1 MHRFRFTLRWAF
13 IATFVFAVLVA
24 FSVQRI
30 QQLQQI
36 GSDVESIRASRANV
50 SLARGDAAPFSWFAT
65 GFDGHPT
72 LVYKYFDTPDLK
84 DADAFID
91 IVSRNRTITSL
102 TVDGSPLT
110 DPQAQRLLGLPLNAL
125 MISQC
130 SIGDT
135 LNATASNTLEFLSFA
150 RTRLDDRSLSAL
162 GRMPNVK
169 RLDLTRTRVSD
180 NSIDYLAE
188 LKSLSTLT
196 ILRCK
201 ISANGKQRLETLRPD
216 VTIEWEPL

>member
-1 MHRFRFTLRWAF
+1 
-13 IATFVFAVLVA
+13 
-24 FSVQRI
+24 
-30 QQLQQI
+30 
-36 GSDVESIRASRANV
+36 
-50 SLARGDAAPFSWFAT
+50 
-65 GFDGHPT
+65 
-72 LVYKYFDTPDLK
+72 
-84 DADAFID
+84 
-91 IVSRNRTITSL
+91 
-102 TVDGSPLT
+102 
-110 DPQAQRLLGLPLNAL
+110 